1 MGKAARFLVR
11 AWGMAL
17 ALLVAA
23 CTVGSVPI
31 GRQMEKR
38 LLKNKLS
45 DAEFGARISPLG
57 ERIQFT
63 MFTGHVLPDPVE
75 VPMTTRFRGLPGV
88 EARLN
93 DRKAVRMLV
102 DTGAQ
107 LSIVDASNVL
117 DAGGRIYVPE
127 KWDFTVTGVGGSE
140 QAWLARFD
148 KVDIGSL
155 TLRNFTT
162 VARRQRTAVQFGGLR
177 VGAIP
182 INLLGCP
189 VLLGFNH
196 VTFDYAAK
204 RFIFSPG
211 RSFQPGPQ
219 ARGIPMKAQEQLL
232 YVPLRIGKR
241 TVSAMV
247 DTGARDQIF
256 LNTETVKAL
265 GLKAKSTTGGSYRAL
280 GLGGET
286 SGRQFEV
293 PLVFIGDVPVRDV
306 TIDTSESA
314 SWTARIGSDL
324 LARWK
329 TTFDFDRRV
338 MWLEASAP

>member
-1 MGKAARFLVR
+1 MGTAARFLVR
-11 AWGMAL
+11 VSSMAL
-17 ALLVAA
+17 AFLVAA

-31 GRQMEKR
+31 GASVEKR
-38 LLKNKLS
+38 LLANKMT
-45 DAEFGARISPLG
+45 DAEFGARISPKG

-63 MFTGHVLPDPVE
+63 MFSGHVLPEPVA
-75 VPMTTRFRGLPGV
+75 VPMTTKFRGLPGV
-88 EARLN
+88 EAKLN
-93 DRKAVRMLV
+93 DRKNVRMLV

-117 DAGGRIYVPE
+117 NAGGRVYVPD

-148 KVDIGSL
+148 RLQIGSL
-155 TLRNFTT
+155 TLRSFTT
-162 VARRQRTAVQFGGLR
+162 VARRQRTAVQFGGLD
-177 VGAIP
+177 VGGIP

-189 VLLGFNH
+189 VLIGFSY
-196 VTFDYAAK
+196 VTFDYA
-204 RFIFSPG
+204 RRQFVFSPG
-211 RSFQPGPQ
+211 HSFLPGPG
-219 ARGIPMKAQEQLL
+219 ARRVPMRVDEQLL
-232 YVPLRIGKR
+232 YVPLRIGNR
-241 TVSAMV
+241 AVAAMV

-256 LNTETVKAL
+256 LNTQTVRAL
-265 GLKAKSTTGGSYRAL
+265 GLHSRSKSGGTYRAL

-286 SGRQFEV
+286 SGRQFNV
-293 PLVFIGDVPVRDV
+293 PLAFIGDVPVRDI
-306 TIDTSESA
+306 TIDTSDSA

-329 TTFDFDRRV
+329 VTFDFTRRA